1 MNQVNKD
8 NLTDLVEAVPQAQNN
23 EPAKVADNAQ
33 EQTNGQTNQGQVQ
46 NVNSENAQ
54 GANPVPQGLAD
65 NQVIAQDGS
74 VIDLGTTP
82 PVIK

>member
-8 NLTDLVEAVPQAQNN
+8 NLTDLTEVLPEAQNNN
-23 EPAKVADNAQ
+23 EPASVPDNSQ
-33 EQTNGQTNQGQVQ
+33 EQESIQSGNSINEPQVKPITQ
-46 NVNSENAQ
+46 E
-54 GANPVPQGLAD
+54 LAE

>member
-8 NLTDLVEAVPQAQNN
+8 NLTDLTEVLPEVQNNN
-23 EPAKVADNAQ
+23 EPANVPDNSQ
-33 EQTNGQTNQGQVQ
+33 EQVSIQSGNSINEPQVK
-46 NVNSENAQ
+46 
-54 GANPVPQGLAD
+54 PVTQELAE
-65 NQVIAQDGS
+65 NQVVAQDGS